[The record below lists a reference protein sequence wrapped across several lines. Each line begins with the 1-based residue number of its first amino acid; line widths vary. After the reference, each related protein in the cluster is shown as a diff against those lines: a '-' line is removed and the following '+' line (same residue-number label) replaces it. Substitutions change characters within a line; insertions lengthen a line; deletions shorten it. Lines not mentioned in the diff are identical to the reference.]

1 MCSQQSQKQQ
11 KPFTH
16 DVVEFHANDIKT
28 VLRKL
33 EINNWILQQNPPV
46 VPKYWAPVQK
56 YSIVCNCIDKW

>member
-16 DVVEFHANDIKT
+16 DVAEFHANDIKT

-33 EINNWILQQNPPV
+33 EINNWILQQNPPA
-46 VPKYWAPVQK
+46 VPKY
-56 YSIVCNCIDKW
+56 

>member
-33 EINNWILQQNPPV
+33 EINNWILQQNPPA